1 MKEILYTGHLGI
13 ERKKSNARSTL
24 SWPNIDKGINE
35 MITYC
40 NACQKFPDLN
50 PCESLLSQEIQ
61 WHT

>member
-1 MKEILYTGHLGI
+1 MKEILHTGHLGI

-24 SWPNIDKGINE
+24 PWPNIDKGINE
-35 MITYC
+35 MITNC